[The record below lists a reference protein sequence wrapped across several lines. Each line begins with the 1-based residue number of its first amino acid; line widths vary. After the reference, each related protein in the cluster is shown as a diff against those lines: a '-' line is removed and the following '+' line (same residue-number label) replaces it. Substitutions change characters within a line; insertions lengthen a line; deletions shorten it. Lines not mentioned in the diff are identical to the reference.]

1 MKLNEVIRTRRQALG
16 LTQEQLAQKLGVS
29 APAVNK
35 WERNLNYPDITLL
48 PVLARTLGV
57 DLNTLLSFQED
68 LTDQEI
74 GLFLNQL
81 YETSQEAGCGA
92 AFQLARDKLREYPNS
107 DKLAYNAAGM
117 LAGILALQPEDSGPE
132 RQAQDAEVSALYER
146 CVRSADSQVR
156 EWSTYTLASRC
167 VKTGELDRAE
177 ELLGQL
183 SDTHREKQEL
193 KARLRWAQG
202 RREEAWVLVEQELF
216 NQALTIQST
225 LMSMLDWA
233 LKEEDRELAQ
243 VLADTAVRAGEV
255 FELSDY
261 AALSTPF
268 QLAAADQDGPKALAL
283 LDRLLHSLTVP
294 WDLAASPLYPHLPTK
309 DAVGEDQRA
318 LIPPILDSMERDPES
333 AFLRETPG
341 YAELIQRYR
350 NEVT

>member
-1 MKLNEVIRTRRQALG
+1 MKLNEVIRTRRQTLG
-16 LTQEQLAQKLGVS
+16 LTQEQLAQRLGVS

-81 YETSQEAGCGA
+81 YEISQEASCGA

-117 LAGILALQPEDSGPE
+117 LAGVLALQPDADSPE
-132 RQAQDAEVSALYER
+132 RQTQEAEVSALYER
-146 CVRSADSQVR
+146 CVRSADPQVR
-156 EWSTYTLASRC
+156 EWSTYTLTSRC

-318 LIPPILDSMERDPES
+318 LIPPILDSMERDQEC

>member
-48 PVLARTLGV
+48 PALARTLGV

-81 YETSQEAGCGA
+81 YEASQEAGCGA

-117 LAGILALQPEDSGPE
+117 LAGVLALQPEDGSPE
-132 RQAQDAEVSALYER
+132 RQAQEAEVSALYER

-177 ELLGQL
+177 ELLVQL
-183 SDTHREKQEL
+183 SDTTGRNRSSRP
-193 KARLRWAQG
+193 ACAGPRGGG
-202 RREEAWVLVEQELF
+202 RR
-216 NQALTIQST
+216 
-225 LMSMLDWA
+225 
-233 LKEEDRELAQ
+233 
-243 VLADTAVRAGEV
+243 
-255 FELSDY
+255 
-261 AALSTPF
+261 
-268 QLAAADQDGPKALAL
+268 
-283 LDRLLHSLTVP
+283 
-294 WDLAASPLYPHLPTK
+294 
-309 DAVGEDQRA
+309 
-318 LIPPILDSMERDPES
+318 
-333 AFLRETPG
+333 PG
-341 YAELIQRYR
+341 YSWSRSCSTGPTAFRPPCCP
-350 NEVT
+350 

>member
-48 PVLARTLGV
+48 PALARTLGV

-81 YETSQEAGCGA
+81 YEASQRDGCGA

-117 LAGILALQPEDSGPE
+117 LAGVLALQPEEGGPE
-132 RQAQDAEVSALYER
+132 RQALDAEVTALYER
-146 CVRSADSQVR
+146 CVRSADPQVR
-156 EWSTYTLASRC
+156 EWSTYALASRC

-216 NQALTIQST
+216 NQALTIQFT

-233 LKEEDRELAQ
+233 LKEEDREWAHT
-243 VLADTAVRAGEV
+243 LADAAVRSGEI
-255 FELSDY
+255 FDLSDY
-261 AALSTPF
+261 AVLSTPF
-268 QLAAADQDGPKALAL
+268 QMAAAEQDGPKALAL

-318 LIPPILDSMERDPES
+318 LIPPILDSVERDPEC

-341 YAELIQRYR
+341 YGALVRRYR
-350 NEVT
+350 DEVF

>member
-29 APAVNK
+29 APAVNE
-35 WERNLNYPDITLL
+35 WERNLNYPDVTLL
-48 PVLARTLGV
+48 PALARTLGV

-81 YETSQEAGCGA
+81 YEASQEAGCGA
-92 AFQLARDKLREYPNS
+92 AFQMARDKLREYPNS
-107 DKLAYNAAGM
+107 DKLAYNTAGM
-117 LAGILALQPEDSGPE
+117 LAGVLALQPEAGGPE
-132 RQAQDAEVSALYER
+132 RQAQEAEVTALYER
-146 CVRSADSQVR
+146 CVRSADPQVR
-156 EWSTYTLASRC
+156 EWSTYALASRC

-183 SDTHREKQEL
+183 SDNHREKQEL
-193 KARLRWAQG
+193 RARLRWAQG

-233 LKEEDRELAQ
+233 LKEEDREWAQ
-243 VLADTAVRAGEV
+243 VLADTAVRAGEI
-255 FELSDY
+255 FDLSDY
-261 AALSTPF
+261 AVLPTPF
-268 QLAAADQDGPKALAL
+268 QMAAAEQDGPRALDL

-318 LIPPILDSMERDPES
+318 LIPPILDSMERDPECV
-333 AFLRETPG
+333 FLRETPG

>member
-1 MKLNEVIRTRRQALG
+1 MKLNKVIRTRRQALG

-117 LAGILALQPEDSGPE
+117 LAGVLALQPDADSPE
-132 RQAQDAEVSALYER
+132 RQAQEAEVSALYER
-146 CVRSADSQVR
+146 CVRSADPQVR

-167 VKTGELDRAE
+167 VNTGELDRAE
-177 ELLGQL
+177 ELLDQL
-183 SDTHREKQEL
+183 SDTHREKREL

-202 RREEAWVLVEQELF
+202 RREEAWVFLEQELF
-216 NQALTIQST
+216 DRAHSIQTT
-225 LMSMLDWA
+225 LLSMIDWA
-233 LKEEDRELAQ
+233 LEEGDRERAHI
-243 VLADTAVRAGEV
+243 LADAAVRSGEI
-255 FELSDY
+255 FDLSDY
-261 AALSTPF
+261 AVLSTPF
-268 QLAAADQDGPKALAL
+268 QMAAADQDGPKALAL

-318 LIPPILDSMERDPES
+318 LIPPILDSMERDPECV
-333 AFLRETPG
+333 FLRETPG
-341 YAELIQRYR
+341 YGALVRRYR
-350 NEVT
+350 DEVI